1 MGHNTI
7 EWLYVGAVVGVLIW
21 VGAIAW
27 DGERLIGET
36 PENAITIKVTAQQ
49 WFWTFEHPDGTK
61 EIGELTVKIGKVY
74 KFDVTAKDV
83 IHAFN
88 IPIHA
93 VMVDAVPGRI
103 NHIWFAPDQPGEY
116 LIQCR
121 EYCGLLHYQM
131 RATLIVEA

>member
-61 EIGELTVKIGKVY
+61 EIGYYMHNEYVPDICEGMGLSKGTSEFGQC
-74 KFDVTAKDV
+74 V
-83 IHAFN
+83 I
-88 IPIHA
+88 
-93 VMVDAVPGRI
+93 R
-103 NHIWFAPDQPGEY
+103 
-116 LIQCR
+116 LIDK
-121 EYCGLLHYQM
+121 L
-131 RATLIVEA
+131 